1 MDAEDGE
8 GGAERRRRGEE
19 EEETG
24 EGKEGIWPISR
35 DKRWE
40 MDFIRQHSLKYE

>member
-1 MDAEDGE
+1 MQRMERVGLR
-8 GGAERRRRGEE
+8 GGGGGRRKKKG
-19 EEETG
+19 G